1 MATARKSNSARGH
14 SSAGSSKSSGSQRK
28 YSPKAESKVADV
40 MHEYKRGELKS
51 GGRSKVKSRKQAIA
65 IGISEARKAGAKV
78 PPKKTA

>member
-1 MATARKSNSARGH
+1 MATARKS
-14 SSAGSSKSSGSQRK
+14 SSSRK
-28 YSPKAESKVADV
+28 YSPKAESKVAKV
-40 MHEYKRGELKS
+40 MHEYKHGELKS